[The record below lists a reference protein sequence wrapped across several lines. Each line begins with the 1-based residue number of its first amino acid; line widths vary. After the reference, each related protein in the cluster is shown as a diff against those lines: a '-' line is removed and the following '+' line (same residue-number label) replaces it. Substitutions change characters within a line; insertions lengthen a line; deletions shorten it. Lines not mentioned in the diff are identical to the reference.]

1 MTRMLGTFAAA
12 ALLLSAPAATA
23 PPSGAPTFTPIP
35 EPASGAS
42 AQPHLTVSPEGRV
55 WLSWIE
61 QATGGAR
68 VLRMARLDGD
78 RWQEPVEIVASDS
91 LLGLG
96 VDPPALLAL
105 SGVRFVALVPWKSGG
120 GHARELR
127 LIETVNG
134 GATWRR
140 PLVAH
145 RDATPTE
152 HGFTSLVPD
161 SLGARAIWLDGR
173 NSAEPDGKGGF
184 KVHEEGVKDMILRTA
199 VLGDGSQLV
208 DERELDPRVCDC
220 CPTAAVATPRG
231 TLVAYRDRSAGEVRD
246 IAVTRLAN
254 GRWSAPATVHADGW
268 TIMGCPVNGPAIDA
282 RGRDVAVAWFSGAGD
297 TARVLAG
304 FSSDEGASFSAP
316 VRVDLGK
323 PIGRVATTLLGDGRA
338 LVVWLES
345 GEKDV
350 SVMAR
355 IVGRDGRTSPAA
367 VAGSYVPG
375 RGGGIPRLARSHDT
389 IVLAWT
395 ELGQPSRV
403 RTAFVRIAA
412 P

>member
-1 MTRMLGTFAAA
+1 MTRMLHPLAAA
-12 ALLLSAPAATA
+12 ALLLTATAATA
-23 PPSGAPTFTPIP
+23 PPPAGPSFAPIP

-42 AQPHLTVSPEGRV
+42 AQPNLTVSPQGRV

-78 RWQEPVEIVASDS
+78 RWQEPVEILASDS

-105 SGVRFVALVPWKSGG
+105 SGVRFVALVPWKTGG
-120 GHARELR
+120 AHARELR

-134 GATWRR
+134 GASWRK

-152 HGFTSLVPD
+152 HGFTSLVAD
-161 SLGARAIWLDGR
+161 SLGARAVWLDGR
-173 NSAEPDGKGGF
+173 NSAEPDGRGGF
-184 KVHEEGVKDMILRTA
+184 KVHEEGVKDMVLRTA
-199 VLGDGSQLV
+199 VLGDSGELL

-231 TLVAYRDRSAGEVRD
+231 TLVAYRDRSAEEVRD
-246 IAVTRLAN
+246 ISVMRLVN

-282 RGRDVAVAWFSGAGD
+282 AGGRVVVTWFSGAHD
-297 TARVLAG
+297 STRVLAA
-304 FSSDEGASFSAP
+304 FSNDGGDTFSRP
-316 VRVDLGK
+316 VRVDAGS
-323 PIGRVATTLLGDGRA
+323 PIGRSAAAILPDGRA

-345 GEKDV
+345 ADTEV
-350 SVMAR
+350 RVMAR
-355 IVGRDGRTSPAA
+355 FVGADGRTSPAA
-367 VAGSYVPG
+367 VAGRYSAG
-375 RGGGIPRLARSHDT
+375 RGGGIPQMVRSGDRV
-389 IVLAWT
+389 VLAWT

-403 RTAFVRIAA
+403 RTATMRIGAR
-412 P
+412 